1 MAKRSTLFEQIR
13 RLIPNSLLKKAIAE
27 FKGDRGVRTYR
38 CEHHLLVLL
47 LGHLRGVESLR
58 HLLTVWNDL
67 PYLREA
73 MGIPK
78 LARSTVADA
87 NHRRPHE
94 FVRAVFAQVLHA
106 CGKEAKARSHRLR
119 RIVNCLDSTTI
130 ELCDDLFPWAMV
142 SRQRA
147 AIKLHIVHR
156 NEAALPELTFIGDGR
171 THDLP
176 VAKQMPIPP
185 GSILVIDRAYVDAE
199 FFAGL
204 HDQDTI
210 FVTRMK
216 RGTKYRVLRRRP
228 IPAAAAGI
236 LSDQEIALTGRGG
249 PIYGDRPLRRVS
261 YRDPDTGKRLVYL
274 TNSLDLAAR
283 TIARLY
289 KDRWQVES
297 FFKWIKQNLKILH
310 FWGRSPNAVLTQL
323 WTALLA
329 YALVSWINLKL
340 RTTWTR
346 LRTWR
351 YVQTHLLLPSPKG
364 FFISDG

>member
-13 RLIPNSLLKKAIAE
+13 RMIPNSLLKRAVAE
-27 FKGDRGVRTYR
+27 FKGDCGTRTYR
-38 CEHHLLVLL
+38 CEHHLFVLL

-58 HLLTVWNDL
+58 HLLTVWSDL
-67 PYLREA
+67 PFLRETL
-73 MGIPK
+73 GIPK

-87 NHRRPHE
+87 NRTRPHQL
-94 FVRAVFAQVLHA
+94 VRAVLAQVLHA
-106 CGKEAKARSHRLR
+106 CGREAPARSHRLR
-119 RIVNCLDSTTI
+119 RMVNSLDSTTI
-130 ELCDDLFPWAMV
+130 ELCDNLFSWAEV
-142 SRQRA
+142 SRERA
-147 AIKLHIVHR
+147 AIKFHVLLR
-156 NEAALPELTFIGDGR
+156 NGTALPELTFVGDGR

-185 GSILVIDRAYVDAE
+185 GTILVIDRAYVDAE
-199 FFAGL
+199 FFAQL

-216 RGTKYRVLRRRP
+216 RGTKYRIIWRRRVP
-228 IPAAAAGI
+228 PRATGI
-236 LSDQEIALTGRGG
+236 LSDQEIVLTGRGG
-249 PIYGDRPLRRVS
+249 PIYQDRPLRRIS
-261 YRDPDTGKRLVYL
+261 YRDPDTGQRLVYL

-289 KDRWQVES
+289 KDRWQIEC
-297 FFKWIKQNLKILH
+297 FFKWIKQNLKILR

-323 WTALLA
+323 WVAILA
-329 YALVSWINLKL
+329 YALVTWINLKL

-351 YVQTHLLLPSPKG
+351 YVQTHLLLPLPKD
-364 FFISDG
+364 FLIPDV